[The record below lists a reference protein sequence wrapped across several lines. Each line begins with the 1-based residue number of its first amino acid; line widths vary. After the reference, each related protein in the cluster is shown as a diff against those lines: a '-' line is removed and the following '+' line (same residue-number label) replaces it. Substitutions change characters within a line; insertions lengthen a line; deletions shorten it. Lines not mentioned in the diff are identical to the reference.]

1 MRVAA
6 RMELEPGMT
15 LGEDVAVQ
23 DTVLFPAGTVLTA
36 NNIEKLKQYSVMC
49 VTIMEDVDFA
59 VTHYEKLRYSEDFKL
74 FEQKHA
80 ANQAIYKQLIT
91 DFATF
96 GKLIPE
102 QSLMDIY
109 NDLRSTYSS
118 EAMLLDYLY
127 NLTPN
132 EDELT
137 FNHMLNS
144 ALLAGAFAEWASLP
158 ETEQKNMILA
168 GFYYD
173 IGKLKL
179 PYEVLWRP
187 GKLTPEEFE
196 IVKKHPAIGWA
207 MLGNA
212 GLDPYVQDAVLMHHE
227 RMDGS
232 GYPHQCRGEEINIY
246 ARYIAIVDTYIAM
259 ASPRPHRSALTPL
272 QIVGHLERDISKY
285 DAEILVPLM
294 QRIANAQIGSKVC
307 LSNETI
313 WEVFILHPDRLS
325 RPILK
330 NEDSDILDLVEH
342 PELEIVKMM

>member
-1 MRVAA
+1 MRTAA
-6 RMELEPGMT
+6 RMELQPGMT
-15 LGEDVAVQ
+15 LGEDVSVQ
-23 DTVLFPAGTVLTA
+23 DRVLFPAGTVLTE

-49 VTIMEDVDFA
+49 VTIMENVDFA
-59 VTHYEKLRYSEDFKL
+59 VTHFEKLRYSEEFKL
-74 FEQKHA
+74 FERKHGE
-80 ANQAIYKQLIT
+80 NLSRYKKLVT
-91 DFATF
+91 DLAVL
-96 GKLIPE
+96 GNPISE
-102 QSLMDIY
+102 QDLMDIY
-109 NDLRSTYSS
+109 TDLRSTYSS
-118 EAMLLDYLY
+118 ETVLLDYLY
-127 NLTPN
+127 NLMPG

-137 FNHMLNS
+137 YNHCLNS
-144 ALLAGAFAEWASLP
+144 ALLAGAFSEWNALP
-158 ETEQKNMILA
+158 EEERKNLILS

-179 PYEVLWRP
+179 PYDVLWRP

-212 GLDPYVQDAVLMHHE
+212 GLDSRIQDAVLMHHE

-232 GYPHQCRGEEINIY
+232 GYPHQLTGNEINIY
-246 ARYIAIVDTYIAM
+246 ARYLAIVDTYIAM

-272 QIVGHLERDISKY
+272 QILGHLERDISKY

-294 QRIANAQIGSKVC
+294 QRIANAQIGSDVG
-307 LSNETI
+307 LNDESV
-313 WEVFILHPDRLS
+313 WEVFILHPHSLS

-330 NEDSDILDLVEH
+330 NKNSDILDLAEH